1 MADDE
6 LDPIASTQRFRAFV
20 ERDEERAPV
29 RKGLVLM
36 VGALLV
42 LVVVVAVGGWL
53 LVR

>member
-29 RKGLVLM
+29 RKGAVLM
-36 VGALLV
+36 VGGLLALVIV
-42 LVVVVAVGGWL
+42 LAVSAWL